1 MSLVNGYTITLLC
14 AVLCECMSSEVS
26 VSPLVRGGAARYQG
40 RRTVWCHFPVQ
51 NPFSGKVQNKITDP

>member
-26 VSPLVRGGAARYQG
+26 VSPLVRGG
-40 RRTVWCHFPVQ
+40 RRVIRDDAQYGAIFQC
-51 NPFSGKVQNKITDP
+51 KIHSAERFKIK